1 MKENQKINSIFAL
14 PIRLTVLITVI
25 SASGQFSGVYA
36 KDLASE
42 YSSDIRVTRK
52 IQEFESLAQTEFNKG
67 MRLYKREDFY
77 KAAVKFKEL
86 TSLYPEYSKIARAT
100 FMTGQ
105 AYYNSGM
112 YVDSAK
118 AYKKVVDHY
127 PDSDYISNSL
137 YRLELCSFKM
147 ERYNAAVAYYDQLNK
162 NYPGSEY
169 MEAAT
174 YFGGLS
180 YYSLNDFERAEK
192 TFNLIQSG
200 SEFYGFSQYSV
211 ALCYLREGIRDKRQA
226 EGAEKA
232 INQLGNVLLIEDKT
246 SVSRALKGK
255 THVSL
260 GQLYYELGN
269 LDKCQDEFE
278 KVPSK
283 DGINYDDAQFGLGWA
298 NIKRTELTDDEK
310 EIHNYF
316 KKASGYMK
324 RIIDHMPDSELQ
336 AEAYLTLAHCY
347 LGSGNFDKALKTYRY
362 VIDTYSLAAEF
373 AGDPEV
379 VKILEGIA
387 TEVENVKRIN
397 TGLQQLNKMA
407 KSQNRQD
414 ILKSIQKEQKEVTRL
429 LEDLRDLE
437 LWFTGRSITGGN
449 VMLGADYGLAT
460 IAFREGELVEKE
472 LLAYDAE
479 MTEKIGKVKEEKG
492 RLEKEIHIH
501 TLNKDQIQI
510 GTVLEGVETPEDV
523 YRREIAKY
531 NEGLEVL
538 EGGSSGIPE
547 TLPDETTVPD
557 SEGETVVPDYEGET
571 VVPDSEGET
580 VVPDSESETDVP
592 DVEKETAESETPEG
606 TEETGGPE
614 ETPEDVETGENT
626 ETDEVEETTTDIPE
640 TEEPPAD
647 GGEDTAEDTTGASEE
662 ETTSETEGESSP
674 VDDDTESDGENEAG
688 GETETSSEEPE

>member
-1 MKENQKINSIFAL
+1 LKTDNVYISLLRISL
-14 PIRLTVLITVI
+14 LTAVI
-25 SASGQFSGVYA
+25 LSSGELYPA
-36 KDLASE
+36 PAADLASE
-42 YSSDIRVTRK
+42 YSSNIRVTRK

-67 MRLYKREDFY
+67 MRLYKKKDYY
-77 KAAVKFKEL
+77 KSAVKFKEL

-105 AYYNSGM
+105 AYYNSSM

-118 AYKKVVDHY
+118 AYKKVVDYY
-127 PDSDYISNSL
+127 PDSDYVSNSL

-162 NYPGSEY
+162 NYPGSEFI
-169 MEAAT
+169 EAAT

-192 TFNLIQSG
+192 TFNIIQTG
-200 SEFYGFSQYSV
+200 SEFYGFSQYSI
-211 ALCYLREGIRDKRQA
+211 ALCYLRVGNRDKKQA

-232 INQLGNVLLIEDKT
+232 INQLGIVLNIKDKS
-246 SVSRALKGK
+246 SVSRVLKGK
-255 THVSL
+255 THITL
-260 GQLYYELGN
+260 GQLYYELGR
-269 LDKCQDEFE
+269 LDECQEEFE
-278 KVPSK
+278 SVPSK

-310 EIHNYF
+310 DI
-316 KKASGYMK
+316 KKHFDKAAGYMR
-324 RIIDHMPDSELQ
+324 RIIDHMPESELQ
-336 AEAYLTLAHCY
+336 AEAHLTLAHCY
-347 LGSGNFDKALKTYRY
+347 LGSGDFDKALKSYRH

-387 TEVENVKRIN
+387 TEVENVKMIN

-407 KSQNRQD
+407 KSQGRQD
-414 ILKSIQKEQKEVTRL
+414 ILKAIQKELKEVTRL
-429 LEDLRDLE
+429 REDLRDLE

-460 IAFREGELVEKE
+460 IAFREGELVEME

-501 TLNKDQIQI
+501 KLTKEQIQI
-510 GTVLEGVETPEDV
+510 GTVMEGVETPEEV
-523 YRREIAKY
+523 YLREIAKY

-538 EGGSSGIPE
+538 EGGSIGVPD
-547 TLPDETTVPD
+547 TLPDGGITPEI
-557 SEGETVVPDYEGET
+557 EGETVTPDTETVTPEVEGEAVTPDFET
-571 VVPDSEGET
+571 VTPEVEGERVTPDTEEPGETPEAVEETEGTNGTPADTEDETAEPVESAETGPDSE
-580 VVPDSESETDVP
+580 
-592 DVEKETAESETPEG
+592 
-606 TEETGGPE
+606 
-614 ETPEDVETGENT
+614 
-626 ETDEVEETTTDIPE
+626 TTPE
-640 TEEPPAD
+640 TEETSDIPPGD
-647 GGEDTAEDTTGASEE
+647 DEPDEGSTG
-662 ETTSETEGESSP
+662 
-674 VDDDTESDGENEAG
+674 DGE
-688 GETETSSEEPE
+688 